1 MYYSGSKNYFMQL
14 LINIY
19 NTLIQFYSWTQLWY
33 RDLLGSGY
41 VCILC
46 FVGVDDVDVE
56 MEMKK
61 ITVRGYGLEERK
73 VVKAIK
79 RAGKVAEPWPYPVGS
94 SHLAS
99 FYRFPTQ
106 IAAHYYQSMISSADV
121 AAPAV
126 HAFFHTPA
134 LYSVAVAPDETFAS
148 LFSDDNPHACTIM

>member
-1 MYYSGSKNYFMQL
+1 MSMVVVRVPTLDCDGCAAKIRKAL
-14 LINIY
+14 LK
-19 NTLIQFYSWTQLWY
+19 LK
-33 RDLLGSGY
+33 
-41 VCILC
+41 
-46 FVGVDDVDVE
+46 GVDDVDIE

-99 FYRFPTQ
+99 FYRYPTQ
-106 IAAHYYQSMISSADV
+106 IAAHYYQSMISSADL

-134 LYSVAVAPDETFAS
+134 LYSVAVAPDEAFAS
-148 LFSDDNPHACTIM
+148 IFSDDNPHACTIM

>member
-1 MYYSGSKNYFMQL
+1 MQMVVVRVPTLDCDGCAAKIRKAL
-14 LINIY
+14 LKLKGNS
-19 NTLIQFYSWTQLWY
+19 LIQFMP
-33 RDLLGSGY
+33 
-41 VCILC
+41 
-46 FVGVDDVDVE
+46 GVDDVDIE

-73 VVKAIK
+73 VVKALK

-99 FYRFPTQ
+99 FYRYPTQ
-106 IAAHYYQSMISSADV
+106 IAAHYYQSMISSSADL

-134 LYSVAVAPDETFAS
+134 LYSVAVAPDEAFAS